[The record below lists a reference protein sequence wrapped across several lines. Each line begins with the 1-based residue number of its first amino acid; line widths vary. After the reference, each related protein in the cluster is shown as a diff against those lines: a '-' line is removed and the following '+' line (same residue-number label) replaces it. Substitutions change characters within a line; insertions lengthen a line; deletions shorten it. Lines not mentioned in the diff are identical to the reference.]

1 MKNLYVPPEMA
12 VSMGQGHRRL
22 FFRRPLGGINSILNT
37 VSLSDAAY
45 TDVAGGYGVYY
56 CYGAYYG
63 YGFDFNNE
71 VYDGDAEDM
80 KLP

>member
-1 MKNLYVPPEMA
+1 MKNLYVPPDMA

-22 FFRRPLGGINSILNT
+22 FCSRPLGGINSILIT

-45 TDVAGGYGVYY
+45 TDVAGR
-56 CYGAYYG
+56 YGAYYG
-63 YGFDFNNE
+63 YGCDFNNE